1 MKIGI
6 ITGASSGMGK
16 EFVKIALE
24 ENLDLDEIWVIAR
37 RKERLEIWQKHYKEQ
52 TFRVL
57 PLDLQKKEEFEILKK
72 ELEEATNKAMVVQA
86 EMINFRRRKEEETA
100 SMLKYAN
107 QDLILEVISVLDNFE
122 RALNLDDNNLN
133 DELSKFLVGFKM
145 IYASLSEILKK
156 YGVEEIKA
164 YEKEFDPSMHQ
175 AMMVDKDENKPN
187 NIVLDVLLKGYKL
200 KDRVIRPAAVKVNKL
215 DD

>member
-1 MKIGI
+1 M
-6 ITGASSGMGK
+6 
-16 EFVKIALE
+16 
-24 ENLDLDEIWVIAR
+24 
-37 RKERLEIWQKHYKEQ
+37 
-52 TFRVL
+52 
-57 PLDLQKKEEFEILKK
+57 
-72 ELEEATNKAMVVQA
+72 
-86 EMINFRRRKEEETA
+86 
-100 SMLKYAN
+100 
-107 QDLILEVISVLDNFE
+107 ISVLDNFE

-156 YGVEEIKA
+156 YGVEEIEA

>member
-1 MKIGI
+1 MEQEKKVEEQEKKCDCKCEHQHEEKHNKNKKHCC
-6 ITGASSGMGK
+6 K
-16 EFVKIALE
+16 EHANK
-24 ENLDLDEIWVIAR
+24 EIE
-37 RKERLEIWQKHYKEQ
+37 K
-52 TFRVL
+52 
-57 PLDLQKKEEFEILKK
+57 LKK
-72 ELEEATNKAMVVQA
+72 ELEEATNKAMMVQA

-100 SMLKYAN
+100 NMLKYAN

-156 YGVEEIKA
+156 YGVEEIEA

>member
-1 MKIGI
+1 M
-6 ITGASSGMGK
+6 M
-16 EFVKIALE
+16 
-24 ENLDLDEIWVIAR
+24 
-37 RKERLEIWQKHYKEQ
+37 
-52 TFRVL
+52 
-57 PLDLQKKEEFEILKK
+57 
-72 ELEEATNKAMVVQA
+72 VQA

-100 SMLKYAN
+100 NMLKYAN

-156 YGVEEIKA
+156 YGVEEIEA